1 MVFKVK
7 EVTMQC
13 VQKKV
18 SDELLMM
25 DRKIRNSFSVI
36 KEEFEDHL
44 NAINENTQ
52 EIESHYESIS
62 ELNRKIEKLNERMDQ
77 VSAIVKEF
85 AQERNSISLSPDEQR
100 MFLTLYINEEGF
112 ISFDEIIERTHFNPD
127 HARNLIASMLD
138 KGVRMVREITEG
150 NLYLKLNPYF
160 KARQL
165 RENIVKIN
173 PDVIRK
179 MENKVLE
186 AFF

>member
-1 MVFKVK
+1 VVFRIK
-7 EVTMQC
+7 EDSMQC
-13 VQKKV
+13 VQKQL
-18 SDELLMM
+18 SSELSVM
-25 DRKIRNSFSVI
+25 DSKIRNSFSII

-44 NAINENTQ
+44 NTINENTQ
-52 EIESHYESIS
+52 EIESQYESIS

-77 VSAIVKEF
+77 MSGMIKELF
-85 AQERNSISLSPDEQR
+85 QEKNSISLSPDEQR
-100 MFLTLYINEEGF
+100 IFLSLYMNEGF
-112 ISFDEIIERTHFNPD
+112 IGFDDLIESAHFNAD

-138 KGVRMVREITEG
+138 KGVRLVREINDG
-150 NLYLKLNPYF
+150 KLYFKLNPHF

-165 RENIVKIN
+165 RENVVKIN

>member
-1 MVFKVK
+1 MVFRTK

-13 VQKKV
+13 VQKQI
-18 SDELLMM
+18 SGELSIM

-52 EIESHYESIS
+52 EIGSHYESVS

-77 VSAIVKEF
+77 MSAMVKELS
-85 AQERNSISLSPDEQR
+85 QERNSISLSSDEQR
-100 MFLTLYINEEGF
+100 IFLSLYMNEGF
-112 ISFDEIIERTHFNPD
+112 TGFDDIVGATHFNPD

-138 KGVRMVREITEG
+138 KGVRLVREINEG
-150 NLYLKLNPYF
+150 RLYFKLNPHF

-165 RENIVKIN
+165 RENVVKIN

>member
-1 MVFKVK
+1 MVFKLK
-7 EVTMQC
+7 EDSMQC
-13 VQKKV
+13 VQKQL
-18 SDELLMM
+18 SNELSVM

-52 EIESHYESIS
+52 EIGSHYESIS

-77 VSAIVKEF
+77 VSAMAREF
-85 AQERNSISLSPDEQR
+85 AQERNSISLDPDEQR
-100 MFLTLYINEEGF
+100 MFLTLYLNEEGF
-112 ISFDEIIERTHFNPD
+112 ISFDEIVERTHFNPE
-127 HARNLIASMLD
+127 HARNLITSMLD
-138 KGVRMVREITEG
+138 KGVRMVREINEG
-150 NLYLKLNPYF
+150 NLYLKMNPYF